1 MPEVLSPHYP
11 AFRYHRTK
19 APVVIHSP
27 EAEEA
32 LGEGWAN
39 TPAAFQIEEA
49 VDTTILDKYM
59 QPQAEAMGKAL
70 EASLIAMADVLAADE
85 KPKRGR
91 PAGSKNKPADSVS
104 E

>member
-1 MPEVLSPHYP
+1 MQPEALSPHYP

-19 APVVIHSP
+19 APVVINSP

-39 TPAAFQIEEA
+39 TPAAFKDEA
-49 VDTTILDKYM
+49 PEIAVEVEPESESIDT
-59 QPQAEAMGKAL
+59 
-70 EASLIAMADVLAADE
+70 
-85 KPKRGR
+85 PKKKGR
-91 PAGSKNKPADSVS
+91 PFGSKNKPADSAS